1 MHASC
6 SKHKSRLP
14 LSSQIELNFG
24 NNKEESQ
31 TDKKYQPSSQQS
43 SSQTSSKE
51 FLVNETVTDAEI

>member
-1 MHASC
+1 MHASR

-24 NNKEESQ
+24 NNKEVSQ
-31 TDKKYQPSSQQS
+31 TDKKYQPSSQQ
-43 SSQTSSKE
+43 SSKE